1 MPEIEIR
8 QAWISGS
15 YKNAIERDVLEEAL
29 NIQDILLGPM
39 VSYGSRDSST
49 PLVASAADAP
59 QHHQDSER
67 GSSSFQML
75 FHSPLMYWNCS
86 SLAIEADCDV
96 IETVN
101 RQSRMQSPFNV
112 TLRHSSVFG
121 GKSFEEKRL
130 VAADALVIS
139 LLYQRGSKAG
149 DIWMRG
155 AQSVADTGKYDVY
168 PREGSNMSSTLYEF
182 RYQPATYA
190 SLLPLALVSVLTAT
204 YVLWGVVKLKS
215 LNGRLSIAVAAVTQ
229 VWILSRTFSASELF
243 TVVADLCLHP
253 YGICGYGLFQHTTV
267 THTSRSLFF
276 CRLCDWI

>member
-1 MPEIEIR
+1 LNPTFDTLRLPNRVRVSAQPIERSGSLPEIEIR
-8 QAWISGS
+8 QAWISGG
-15 YKNAIERDVLEEAL
+15 YKKAIERDVLEEAL
-29 NIQDILLGPM
+29 NIQDILLGQM
-39 VSYGSRDSST
+39 VSYASQDSST
-49 PLVASAADAP
+49 PLAASAADAP
-59 QHHQDSER
+59 QHRQDSER

-86 SLAIEADCDV
+86 SLAIEADRDV

-121 GKSFEEKRL
+121 GKSFEGKNL

-168 PREGSNMSSTLYEF
+168 PHEGSITPNTLYEF
-182 RYQPATYA
+182 RYQPAAYA
-190 SLLPLALVSVLTAT
+190 SLLPLALVSVLTAA
-204 YVLWGVVKLKS
+204 YVLWGIVKLKS
-215 LNGRLSIAVAAVTQ
+215 LSGGLSIAVAAVIQ
-229 VWILSRTFSASELF
+229 VWIHSRDF
-243 TVVADLCLHP
+243 
-253 YGICGYGLFQHTTV
+253 
-267 THTSRSLFF
+267 
-276 CRLCDWI
+276 